1 MAQTTQQMLDYF
13 KTCGDLAVVHTK
25 TQAANFMDALESG
38 TGTLT
43 HENGLSA
50 LQGTTPGNVDGPKR
64 LVIFLER
71 QQPSG
76 SDQMPKTEQRS

>member
-1 MAQTTQQMLDYF
+1 MQTTQQMLDYF
-13 KTCGDLAVVHTK
+13 KTCGDLAVVHTA
-25 TQAANFMDALESG
+25 TQGNNFMDALESG

-43 HENGLSA
+43 HENGFAA

-71 QQPSG
+71 QQPAG
-76 SDQMPKTEQRS
+76 NTMPVTEQRS